1 MNRAA
6 RSGVA
11 MAAVGLVAAGG
22 FALPSTRAQLRDAA
36 RSAASVF
43 TAGDWSDGS
52 SLPEHLADAARR
64 AACPAMSVTAA
75 CPTTPP
81 VTDTPAPS
89 IEEQLA
95 DPMAPPAPGSTPP
108 AVPTRPTVTEKERE
122 ELPAEGGSCDDDR
135 CVEAAITVVDR
146 FVTVLEDDERA
157 PQDAVATLR
166 GFVDEVAGQ
175 EQSQDQSQEQ
185 GRDIPL
191 TDAVRD
197 ALDRLVE
204 SGLAPVLAPR
214 CLITLGEL
222 AAQLAEDPA
231 GEVDPEPS
239 ASTCPA
245 ESTTAPPEP
254 ETAPSPSPSAEP
266 QPTASRSEADTDG
279 DGETDTIYD
288 KPGRP
293 YGERDDSKR

>member
-6 RSGVA
+6 RTGMA
-11 MAAVGLVAAGG
+11 LAAVAIVAAGG

-43 TAGDWSDGS
+43 TAGDWSSGG
-52 SLPEHLADAARR
+52 SLPGDLADVARR
-64 AACPAMSVTAA
+64 AACPAEVSAAA
-75 CPTTPP
+75 C
-81 VTDTPAPS
+81 DATPAAEDSPAPWLEPS
-89 IEEQLA
+89 A
-95 DPMAPPAPGSTPP
+95 DPAAPPAPPVTRPTT
-108 AVPTRPTVTEKERE
+108 PTRPAATEQERE
-122 ELPAEGGSCDDDR
+122 QLPAEGESCDDDR

-175 EQSQDQSQEQ
+175 EQSPEQRQDV
-185 GRDIPL
+185 PL

-197 ALDRLVE
+197 ALDTLVE
-204 SGLAPVLAPR
+204 AGVAPALAPG
-214 CLITLGEL
+214 CLMTLGEL

-231 GEVDPEPS
+231 SEDDPALA
-239 ASTCPA
+239 ASPCPA
-245 ESTTAPPEP
+245 EPTAAPSEP
-254 ETAPSPSPSAEP
+254 ETPPSPSPSAAPE
-266 QPTASRSEADTDG
+266 PTASRSEADTDG

-293 YGERDDSKR
+293 YGEGDDDRER